1 MNQRFSVNVEAS
13 FNGLVAGDDFDA
25 AVKGEEQY
33 KTFEEFMQRLVSI
46 QGGDMKLAASLGA
59 DPTQMDVY
67 KQWAES
73 TATYSNLC
81 NFHVVELWSLLRDA
95 ASKDLRDVADT
106 VQDAYQFMT
115 NHTSIYRTRITMTIE
130 SDWYVSFQ
138 APCQVHTDTSEGP
151 SLDCLPRVQCSFP
164 IRTPRSHLR
173 TQSFP
178 RHVSSGVKS
187 TVMTI
192 KGWTSGKFDLST
204 YRPKL
209 TSASQ
214 VRRY

>member
-1 MNQRFSVNVEAS
+1 
-13 FNGLVAGDDFDA
+13 
-25 AVKGEEQY
+25 
-33 KTFEEFMQRLVSI
+33 MQRLVSI

-115 NHTSIYRTRITMTIE
+115 GHTSIYRTRITMTIE

-138 APCQVHTDTSEGP
+138 ALCRVHTDTSEGP
-151 SLDCLPRVQCSFP
+151 SLDCFLRVPCSFP
-164 IRTPRSHLR
+164 IRTPSLGRPTAHGAVNTVSGRSISRCVSELPIFTHTR
-173 TQSFP
+173 IRYYP
-178 RHVSSGVKS
+178 R
-187 TVMTI
+187 
-192 KGWTSGKFDLST
+192 
-204 YRPKL
+204 
-209 TSASQ
+209 
-214 VRRY
+214 